1 MEKKECVEDD
11 FDEINDTIPLIHN
24 SSTCIKKKSLSYK
37 KNNFTEIPHETKLN
51 NKKKKNIFLI

>member
-24 SSTCIKKKSLSYK
+24 SSTCIKKKI
-37 KNNFTEIPHETKLN
+37 TI
-51 NKKKKNIFLI
+51 I